1 MRPHD
6 EYQHR
11 EASATSPK
19 IPVVSAAGVLDAPWP
34 PAAASRLAARLD
46 ARQAERLT
54 LIRREA
60 MYRLA
65 LAAQVRHRHLVG
77 HLERVAQYSALLA
90 ESAGKD
96 PSHCR
101 ALLVA
106 SCLHDVGK
114 IGIPDRIL
122 DKPGP
127 LMPAE
132 RGVLERH
139 TLIGHALL
147 ADSADEQL
155 ELAATIALTH
165 HERVDGSGYPHRLA
179 GDRIPVAARMVAI
192 ADTFD
197 ALTSDRPYRPRR
209 SFGEAVR
216 VLQQGRGTQ
225 FDGALLEHFLDVLP
239 EVAAIAEK
247 GPDGH
252 MPLVAL
258 IGLDRGSGSGDLAT
272 TASETSWAAW

>member
-6 EYQHR
+6 DYPHSQV
-11 EASATSPK
+11 TPISPRT
-19 IPVVSAAGVLDAPWP
+19 PVVSAAGILETLWP
-34 PAAASRLAARLD
+34 VAATSRLAARPG
-46 ARQAERLT
+46 QQLT
-54 LIRREA
+54 LVRRET

-77 HLERVAQYSALLA
+77 HLERVGQYTSLLA

-96 PSHCR
+96 PAHCQ

-132 RGVLERH
+132 RSVLEGH

-147 ADSADEQL
+147 ADSDDELL
-155 ELAATIALTH
+155 ELAATVALTH
-165 HERVDGSGYPHRLA
+165 HERVDGTGYPNRLV
-179 GDRIPVAARMVAI
+179 GDRIPVVGRMVAI

-197 ALTSDRPYRPRR
+197 ALTSDRPYRPQQ
-209 SFGEAVR
+209 SLAEAVR
-216 VLQQGRGTQ
+216 VMQAGRDCQ
-225 FDGALLEHFLDVLP
+225 FDGALLEHFLDILP

-252 MPLVAL
+252 LPLISL
-258 IGLDRGSGSGDLAT
+258 IGLDRSPGSGDAAT
-272 TASETSWAAW
+272 AGSQTTRAGW